1 MHVTCLNNAP
11 VMNMLGTLPGRQLQG
26 HRLAGKEEGPIMLDI
41 GWFLQGVPP
50 SRLSCSTE
58 DHQISY
64 DSATQGT
71 ESMQAIRE
79 VRQYI
84 AHHMTWSRQT

>member
-1 MHVTCLNNAP
+1 MHVMRLNNAP
-11 VMNMLGTLPGRQLQG
+11 VMNGSCWATGWQEKKKAPSM
-26 HRLAGKEEGPIMLDI
+26 MLDI
-41 GWFLQGVPP
+41 GWFLQGVLP

-64 DSATQGT
+64 DTATQGT
-71 ESMQAIRE
+71 ESMQAIRD

-84 AHHMTWSRQT
+84 AHYMTWSRQT